1 MQRSRERQE
10 ENIET
15 KFGHNFTTLRV
26 SIFLERVFAQIEINI
41 ILYVLSI
48 VVTSGNPR
56 PPAPHCQEPAS
67 S

>member
-10 ENIET
+10 ENIKT

-26 SIFLERVFAQIEINI
+26 SKFLERVFAQIEINI

-48 VVTSGNPR
+48 VVI
-56 PPAPHCQEPAS
+56 
-67 S
+67 